1 MHVKVWIWDQK
12 GCDIVKDFE
21 IVVKQDDNEINQ
33 WIR

>member
-1 MHVKVWIWDQK
+1 MHGKVLIWDQK
-12 GCDIVKDFE
+12 GCDLVNDFE